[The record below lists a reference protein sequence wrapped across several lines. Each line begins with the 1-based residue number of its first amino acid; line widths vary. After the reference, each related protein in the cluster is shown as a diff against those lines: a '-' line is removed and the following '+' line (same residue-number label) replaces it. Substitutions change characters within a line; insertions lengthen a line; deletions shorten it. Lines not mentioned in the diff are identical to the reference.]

1 MSRIDGDLTAGP
13 AAGMDPARIRAIE
26 DANLNGFPSDRL
38 VMDGSWLARISPG
51 NPARRVNSLNV
62 MDPLDDADVPA
73 RLKAMLAVFAEN
85 DVAFHLRHTPL
96 TPQALVAIADAGG
109 WARTGE
115 TDVWIRQ
122 IEAGE
127 TEGQEA
133 AGREVAAGA
142 ASLRPCTLEEFL
154 SAFAAIGGTRPE
166 AVTPLALARLGGA
179 LQRIAVCRVT
189 LVAEDRNGRPL
200 GVVLGVAER
209 DMLGIYDLAVAP
221 DARRQGL
228 GERLVRATMAR
239 GAALGC
245 RLAWLQ
251 VTAENGPARALY
263 RRMGFGD
270 GYAYH
275 YRLPP
280 ERPHGS

>member
-1 MSRIDGDLTAGP
+1 MQGKTGDPPAGP
-13 AAGMDPARIRAIE
+13 AADLAAGLDLTRIRAIE
-26 DANLNGFPSDRL
+26 DANLNGFPSDLL

-62 MDPLDDADVPA
+62 TDPLDDNDARA
-73 RLKAMLAVFAEN
+73 RLETMLAVFADN

-96 TPQALVAIADAGG
+96 TPPALAAIADAGG

-115 TDVWIRQ
+115 TDVWIRPLGDGEPEEG
-122 IEAGE
+122 EAD
-127 TEGQEA
+127 
-133 AGREVAAGA
+133 AGNT
-142 ASLRPCTLEEFL
+142 SLRSCTLEAFL

-166 AVTPLALARLGGA
+166 AATPLAVARLGDA
-179 LQRIAVCRVT
+179 LARIAVRRVM
-189 LVAEDRNGRPL
+189 LVAEDRAGRPL
-200 GVVLGVAER
+200 GVVLGVADR

-221 DARRQGL
+221 DVRQHGL
-228 GERLVRATMAR
+228 GNRLVRAAMAR
-239 GAALGC
+239 GRALGC

-263 RRMGFGD
+263 RRLGFRD